1 VTVDLVITGLAHLG
15 DGIAEVDGKT
25 VYVRGALPG
34 ERVRARLEG
43 ERAQAVEIVEASPD
57 RQPPVCRHF
66 LTCGGCALQHMAARP
81 YLDWKRSLVAAAL
94 GARGVDHAVE
104 PAVAIA
110 PGTRRR
116 ATFAARRT
124 RNTVLFGFHGLRS
137 GVLVD
142 IAECPVLEPAIEA
155 AVPGLRALM
164 DGRLSRRGEAVVQ
177 VTASR
182 SGLDVTVAGAS
193 EVEGA
198 QELAR
203 LAGAAEALDLARLT
217 WNGETIA
224 ERRAPVQ
231 LFDGIAVAPPPG
243 AFLQAAVPAETAL
256 ARLVVDGVGEAAPV
270 ADLFCGVGTFSLPL
284 ARTRAVHAV
293 EADAAALAALE
304 AGANGAAGLKPV
316 TTERRDLF
324 RRPLLAHELGR
335 YEAVVFDPPRAGA
348 KAQAEEL
355 AASPVPVVVAVSC
368 SPATFARDAR
378 ILVDGGYRLERV
390 TPVDQFLFSP
400 HVELVAVFR
409 RD

>member
-1 VTVDLVITGLAHLG
+1 VTVDLVISGLAHLG
-15 DGIAEVDGKT
+15 DGVAEVDGRT
-25 VYVRGALPG
+25 VYVRGTLPG
-34 ERVRARLEG
+34 ERVRARLQG
-43 ERAQAVEIVEASPD
+43 ERADVVEVIEASPD
-57 RQPPVCRHF
+57 RQAPVCRHF

-81 YLDWKRSLVAAAL
+81 YLDWKRDLVAAAL
-94 GARGVDHAVE
+94 RARGIDHAIE
-104 PAVAIA
+104 PTVAIA

-124 RNTVLFGFHGLRS
+124 RNTVLLGFHGLRS

-155 AVPGLRALM
+155 AVPGLRTLM

-182 SGLDVTVAGAS
+182 SGLDVMVAGAN

-203 LAGAAEALDLARLT
+203 LAVAAEALDLARLT

-231 LFDGIAVAPPPG
+231 LFDGIAVTPPPG
-243 AFLQAAVPAETAL
+243 AFLQAAVPAEEAL

-293 EADAAALAALE
+293 EADGAALAALE
-304 AGANGAAGLKPV
+304 AGVNGAAGLKRV
-316 TTERRDLF
+316 TIERRDLF
-324 RRPLLAHELGR
+324 RRPLLPHELGR
-335 YEAVVFDPPRAGA
+335 YEAVVFDPPRAGG
-348 KAQAEEL
+348 KAQAVEL

-409 RD
+409 RN